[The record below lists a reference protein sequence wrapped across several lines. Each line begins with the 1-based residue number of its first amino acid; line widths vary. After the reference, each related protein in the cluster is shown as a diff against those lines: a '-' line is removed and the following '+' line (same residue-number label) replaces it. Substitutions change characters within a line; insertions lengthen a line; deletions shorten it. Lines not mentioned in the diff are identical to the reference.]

1 MTIKEAKEKIEA
13 EFGSIF
19 TKDEV
24 MSLLS
29 ALDNNSI
36 KNQND
41 NVITEKE
48 AISTNREIEIRNP
61 ECREIKV
68 KKHDNIHIIVSSEE
82 NLPNPCK
89 FIIQNSQEPY
99 QTVYPGDENDGW
111 RIIEAVDVNQGI
123 YKYFSETDKLYSNQK
138 NSNFSSRY
146 LIIQEEMRKK
156 GIEEICLII
165 CPIKYG

>member
-24 MSLLS
+24 LSLLN
-29 ALDNNSI
+29 LLNNNSI

-48 AISTNREIEIRNP
+48 AISTNRELEIRNP

-68 KKHDNIHIIVSSEE
+68 KKHDNIHIIVSREE

-89 FIIQNSQEPY
+89 FIIQNSEEPY
-99 QTVYPGDENDGW
+99 QTVYPGNENDGW
-111 RIIEAVDVNQGI
+111 RIIEALDVNQGI

-165 CPIKYG
+165 FPI